1 MKGDL
6 DEMTIKERMLAAYS
20 GRPYD
25 RLPVAAY
32 SRYVLRGSAEREA
45 RENGLGIIDYLPA
58 VSMLPPPWHML
69 DGYLSQI
76 EGGDVNISYRWEKG
90 RQIER
95 RALSVG
101 GRTLWSD
108 LERDNAAAGSE
119 HIIKH
124 YISTPEDYGTLAE
137 LLKKVVL
144 ADNGRLLA
152 AHQRNLGDDGVVVAR
167 LDRSPYQKMLIELA
181 GPETF
186 FCDLADDDGR
196 VEEVLSLISQRELE
210 AAERTFAS
218 AAEVVWLPDNVTC
231 DMTPPNKF
239 KRYCLP
245 HYQKLVEMSRATGK
259 PLLVHF
265 DGKIKRLKDAI
276 AGSGISA
283 IDSFSLPDMGG
294 DMTLREGREAF
305 PGIGLLVN
313 FPSNRSFGTPEQIAD
328 WTREFAREAQASAPC
343 MLQVSEDLPDSEWQ
357 KVMTVMSRTVREFSL
372 Q

>member
-1 MKGDL
+1 M
-6 DEMTIKERMLAAYS
+6 
-20 GRPYD
+20 
-25 RLPVAAY
+25 
-32 SRYVLRGSAEREA
+32 LRGSAEREA

-58 VSMLPPPWHML
+58 ISMLPPPWHML

-76 EGGDVNISYRWEKG
+76 EGGNVRISYRWEKG
-90 RQIER
+90 KQIER
-95 RALSVG
+95 RALTVDG
-101 GRTLWSD
+101 KTLWSD
-108 LERDNAAAGSE
+108 IERDDAGAGSE
-119 HIIKH
+119 HIIRH
-124 YISTPEDYGTLAE
+124 YVSDPEDYGTLAE

-144 ADNGRLLA
+144 ADNGKLLA

-186 FCDLADDDGR
+186 FCDLADDDGTI
-196 VEEVLSLISQRELE
+196 EEVLSLISQRELE

-231 DMTPPNKF
+231 DMTPPNAF
-239 KRYCLP
+239 RRYCLP
-245 HYQKLVEMSRATGK
+245 HYQRLVEMSRATGK
-259 PLLVHF
+259 PILVHF
-265 DGKIKRLKDAI
+265 DGKIKLLKDAI

-313 FPSNRSFGTPEQIAD
+313 FPSNRSFGTPDEIAA
-328 WTREFAREAQASAPC
+328 WTRAFAEEARECAPC

-357 KVMTVMSRTVREFSL
+357 KVMTVMSKTVKEL
-372 Q
+372 